1 MRSTQNSPLSLRP
14 LVVATALALATPAV
28 LAQTAAKPAPA
39 APAAAPTA
47 AAAKPVATP
56 APAPATAKPATPA
69 APAPVAPAPATAAVP
84 GAPADPNAAPPAPPP
99 PPLSDIILTNG
110 DIITLD
116 DKRPSAQAIAIKGT
130 KIIAVG
136 KSKDILARWKSEGTE
151 VVDLAGKTVVPGF
164 IDAWGQMSRLG
175 LATVA
180 APLQSPPE
188 GSVADVNGLLRALR
202 DWSRGELAQRF
213 GWTIGFGYDDSR
225 LREQRPLSR
234 TDLDGIS
241 RDKPVLIVHAS
252 GRQVVANSE
261 ALKLAGITRDSIDPP
276 GGSIGRW
283 PGSKEPDGVLEGAAA
298 TALLGAL
305 PQLPKDERMAMIQ
318 QGQSLMLQN
327 GYTTAVEARA
337 TPDDLALYTQ
347 AADAGLLKL
356 DVAFY
361 ADLASAGSVLKGHKS
376 IGPKYYKSRLRLAGV
391 SFALDG
397 VAEDRSAWLTQ
408 PYQLPPPGKRS
419 AYSGYPWATDEA
431 ATELFARAAAG
442 GWPVAVEANG
452 DAAIDQAIKGLRA
465 AAAVQPASPP
475 ADPPGKLP
483 AKPRA
488 RPALNDAA
496 RQPAPP
502 RPPLLVGA
510 QAVGDAQLDAL
521 KEAGAAIS
529 FAPQRLA
536 LSLAALKDYTL
547 GPERAARFAP
557 AAAAQARG
565 LPVLLHA
572 DPARLDPS
580 PFAVMAAA
588 IKRPIGEDQQLAP
601 LDALKALTLQPARQ
615 LGEEK
620 LKGSIATGKLAD
632 FAVLS
637 ANPLKTPA
645 DKLGEIRVVGT
656 VKEGVTV
663 FGSNE
668 GGVPI
673 TR

>member
-1 MRSTQNSPLSLRP
+1 MRSAQKSPLSLRP
-14 LVVATALALATPAV
+14 LVVATALALAAPAV
-28 LAQTAAKPAPA
+28 LAQTAAKPAPVT
-39 APAAAPTA
+39 PA
-47 AAAKPVATP
+47 AAAKPVVTP
-56 APAPATAKPATPA
+56 APAPAAAKPAAPA
-69 APAPVAPAPATAAVP
+69 APVAPAPATAAAP

-180 APLQSPPE
+180 AQLQSPPE

-202 DWSRGELAQRF
+202 DWSKGDLAQRF

-234 TDLDGIS
+234 TDLDSVS

-276 GGSIGRW
+276 GGAIGRW
-283 PGSKEPDGVLEGAAA
+283 PGSKEPDGVLDGAAA

-305 PQLPKDERMAMIQ
+305 PQLSKDERMAMIQ
-318 QGQSLMLQN
+318 QGQSLMLQS

-408 PYQLPPPGKRS
+408 PYQLPPPGKRTKF
-419 AYSGYPWATDEA
+419 AGYPGATDEV
-431 ATELFARAAAG
+431 ATELATRAWAN
-442 GWPVAVEANG
+442 GWQLAVQANG
-452 DAAIDQAIKGLRA
+452 DAAIDQFIGAIRA
-465 AAAVQPASPP
+465 AAA
-475 ADPPGKLP
+475 KHP
-483 AKPRA
+483 AKDRH
-488 RPALNDAA
+488 
-496 RQPAPP
+496 
-502 RPPLLVGA
+502 PLLVGA
-510 QAVGDAQLDAL
+510 QTIRDDQLDAL
-521 KEAGAAIS
+521 KEAGASLS

-536 LSLAALKDYTL
+536 MSRPALGDYLL
-547 GPERAARFAP
+547 GPERTARFAP
-557 AAAAQARG
+557 VGSARQRG
-565 LPVLLHA
+565 IATLLHA
-572 DPARLDPS
+572 DPALVAPS
-580 PFAVMAAA
+580 PFGVMAAA
-588 IKRPIGEDQQLAP
+588 IKRPVGEDQQLAP
-601 LDALKALTLQPARQ
+601 LDALKALTVLPARQ

-620 LKGSIATGKLAD
+620 IKGSIAAGKLAD
-632 FAVLS
+632 ITVLS

-645 DKLGEIRVVGT
+645 DKLGEIRVTGV
-656 VKEGVTV
+656 VKEGAAV
-663 FGSNE
+663 FGGPD

-673 TR
+673 IR